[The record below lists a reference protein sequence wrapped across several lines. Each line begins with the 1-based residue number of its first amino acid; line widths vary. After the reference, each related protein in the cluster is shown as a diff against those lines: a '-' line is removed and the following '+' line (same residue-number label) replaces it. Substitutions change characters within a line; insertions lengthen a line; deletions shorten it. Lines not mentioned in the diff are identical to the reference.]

1 MKHLFILPFIAML
14 IVFNVGCSL
23 LVNNQ
28 EKATNTTVE
37 SQEIQKNE
45 TTEAKNHLDVAKQDL
60 SSGNYNKMCI
70 RDSYKVIVVTQDC
83 DHQVIRDMHMTP
95 ASTLDEALSIA
106 RGIMGEDASI
116 TIIPNGSTVI
126 VE

>member
-1 MKHLFILPFIAML
+1 MISTAYLVMKLNH
-14 IVFNVGCSL
+14 
-23 LVNNQ
+23 
-28 EKATNTTVE
+28 TNGN
-37 SQEIQKNE
+37 SNFS
-45 TTEAKNHLDVAKQDL
+45 AYLNH
-60 SSGNYNKMCI
+60 
-70 RDSYKVIVVTQDC
+70 YKVIVVTQDC

-95 ASTLDEALSIA
+95 ASTLDEALCIA